1 MMTTPPSDPTGN
13 NKEQQR
19 QESFPRR
26 FFSRPTAS
34 EQPKSDE
41 VQPGG
46 VVAES
51 EPKTEKPAE
60 PKEERPRR
68 RFQFMPAFWTI
79 TGALS
84 LVVNIILI
92 IVIVVLINNLFSL
105 RAIIKDQLI
114 DGLAANF
121 KLMDQAK
128 IQTSVSVSTKV
139 PAKFTLNLDTD
150 TTVKLIK
157 DTPIKGAKVTIIAGV
172 LTIKS
177 APTDII
183 LPAGTDLPI
192 HLNLQVPVDQQIP
205 VDLVVPVNI
214 PLNQTELHKPFV
226 GLQNVVLP
234 YQNMLAGTPTSWR
247 EAICGAKPEG
257 LCDTLLPESK

>member
-1 MMTTPPSDPTGN
+1 MTISPSEPTGN
-13 NKEQQR
+13 NKEQQK
-19 QESFPRR
+19 QEAFPRN
-26 FFSRPTAS
+26 FFRRSATPEPS
-34 EQPKSDE
+34 KPEE

-46 VVAES
+46 AVTADAPEMAQ
-51 EPKTEKPAE
+51 PAA
-60 PKEERPRR
+60 PKEARPRR

-79 TGALS
+79 TGTLS
-84 LVVNIILI
+84 LIVNIILM
-92 IVIVVLINNLFSL
+92 IVIIVLINNLFSL
-105 RAIIKDQLI
+105 RAIIKDQLVG
-114 DGLAANF
+114 GLAANF

-139 PAKFTLNLDTD
+139 PAQFTLELNTD
-150 TTVKLIK
+150 TTVKLVK
-157 DTPIKGAKVTIIAGV
+157 DTPIKGAKVTISAGV
-172 LTIKS
+172 LTIKA

-257 LCDTLLPESK
+257 LCDALLPETK

>member
-1 MMTTPPSDPTGN
+1 MTTPPSEPTGN
-13 NKEQQR
+13 NKEQQK
-19 QESFPRR
+19 QEAFPRR
-26 FFSRPTAS
+26 IFRQLTTPERSKP
-34 EQPKSDE
+34 DE

-46 VVAES
+46 ATIASQPE
-51 EPKTEKPAE
+51 TEKPAA

-79 TGALS
+79 TGSLS

-105 RAIIKDQLI
+105 RAIIKDQLVG
-114 DGLAANF
+114 GLAANF

-139 PAKFTLNLDTD
+139 PAKFTLELDTD
-150 TTVKLIK
+150 TTVKLLK
-157 DTPIKGAKVTIIAGV
+157 DTPIKGAKVTISAGV
-172 LTIKS
+172 LTIKA

-192 HLNLQVPVDQQIP
+192 HLKLQVPVDQEIP

-247 EAICGAKPEG
+247 EAICGSKPEG
-257 LCDTLLPESK
+257 LCDTLLPETK